1 LNKAKNDE
9 RDTINDILGSQNS
22 SPKSL
27 VKEYKNVHEEIN
39 YAQLGFSN
47 LGLGNSKP
55 KKIDNEQS
63 YTSFGKK
70 ISINPKN
77 KSPNKNLF
85 SDNNRYSRAMFDD
98 IPNHSMMGVIDDNS
112 NNNEHKFIFAHDT
125 KMSKVD
131 EGHSMS
137 MFFKNQHSN
146 SYLMYQGTPK
156 KYEESQHNFYDV
168 GENSNISAMFPRLD
182 NSNTISKKLFQ
193 KDIVNENSQFGLGLL
208 QPSIAQPNMLQS
220 NQPETPVHEQD
231 IEIEKDSQEIIP
243 NKISHEI
250 VNHEIQLQQGIAENK
265 DD

>member
-1 LNKAKNDE
+1 
-9 RDTINDILGSQNS
+9 
-22 SPKSL
+22 
-27 VKEYKNVHEEIN
+27 
-39 YAQLGFSN
+39 
-47 LGLGNSKP
+47 
-55 KKIDNEQS
+55 
-63 YTSFGKK
+63 
-70 ISINPKN
+70 
-77 KSPNKNLF
+77 
-85 SDNNRYSRAMFDD
+85 
-98 IPNHSMMGVIDDNS
+98 MGVIDDNS